1 MIMKNDFVPVF
12 RFVICSDSHIEGIG
26 SSGYYRLKEVIDYSL
41 DFAAK
46 DEHYNKIDNF
56 FIAGDITNKGSKE
69 EFDAFKEIYDYGTKK
84 GVKFL
89 CTVAKGHDSIS
100 MGKKSLEY
108 YKSVTNQET
117 DFHRVIGGY
126 HFIGLSTG
134 TIPNKHYSF
143 RQKLWL
149 KKALKKACADTP
161 DKPVF
166 LVHHEHVKNTVY
178 GSSDFDGWGNR
189 FFTGLFDKYPNVVDF
204 SGHSHYPVNDPR
216 SIWQGEFTA
225 IGTGSLKYTEL
236 TVDDERK
243 VHPAFHDNCAN
254 FLIVEADKESNL
266 RVIGVD
272 CMEGEILCEY
282 YFRNPADKNN
292 REYTKEKQIARSV
305 APAFAKE
312 AEITVEEQDNIYVVC
327 YPEAVSADGMPVF
340 IYRIYVENAD
350 GKTVKMIKQI
360 PTYYLYGEDE
370 ELRECLGMFP
380 KGKYKVK
387 ILAENVYGMKSQP
400 IEKIIEI

>member
-1 MIMKNDFVPVF
+1 MKNNFIPVS

-26 SSGYYRLKEVIDYSL
+26 SPGYYRLKEVIDYSL
-41 DFAAK
+41 DFAEK
-46 DEHYNKIDNF
+46 DEYYNKIDTF

-69 EFDAFKEIYDYGTKK
+69 EFDAFKEIYDYGKSK
-84 GVKFL
+84 GAKFL
-89 CTVAKGHDSIS
+89 CTVAKGHDSIT

-108 YKSVTNQET
+108 YKSLTNQET

-126 HFIGLSTG
+126 HFIGISTSKMK
-134 TIPNKHYSF
+134 KHFNSPF
-143 RQKLWL
+143 QKMWL
-149 KKALKKACADTP
+149 KKELDKAVKDTP

-166 LVHHEHVKNTVY
+166 VMHHEHIKYTVY
-178 GSSDFDGWGNR
+178 GSYDEDGWGKI
-189 FFTGLFDKYPNVVDF
+189 LFADLLKNYPNVVDF

-216 SIWQGEFTA
+216 SVWQNEYTA

-236 TVDDERK
+236 TVDGEK
-243 VHPAFHDNCAN
+243 KIHPDFYDDCAN
-254 FLIVEADKESNL
+254 FLIVEADKDSNL
-266 RVIGVD
+266 KVMGVD

-282 YFRNPADKNN
+282 YFKNPADKNN

-305 APAFAKE
+305 APEFSDDAKI
-312 AEITVEEQDNIYVVC
+312 AIEEQSDVYVVY
-327 YPEAVSADGMPVF
+327 YPEAVSKDGMPVF

-350 GKTVKMIKQI
+350 GQIVKMRKQI

-387 ILAENVYGMKSQP
+387 ILAENVYGMKSEF
-400 IEKIIEI
+400 IEKEFEI

>member
-1 MIMKNDFVPVF
+1 MKNDFSPVF

-26 SSGYYRLKEVIDYSL
+26 SPGYNRLKEVIDYSL
-41 DFAAK
+41 DFAVK
-46 DEHYNKIDNF
+46 DEHYNKIDTF

-69 EFDAFKEIYDYGTKK
+69 EFDAFKEIYDYAADK
-84 GVKFL
+84 GAKFL
-89 CTVAKGHDSIS
+89 CTVAKGHDSIT

-108 YKSVTNQET
+108 YKSLTNQET

-134 TIPNKHYSF
+134 KTPNKHYSF
-143 RQKLWL
+143 LQKLWL
-149 KKALKKACADTP
+149 KKEMKKAYADTP

-166 LVHHEHVKNTVY
+166 FIHHEHVKNTVY

-189 FFTGLFDKYPNVVDF
+189 FFTGVSDKYPNIVDF

-216 SIWQGEFTA
+216 SIWQGAFTA

-243 VHPAFHDNCAN
+243 VHPDFYDDCAN
-254 FLIVEADKESNL
+254 FLIVEADKDSNL

-272 CMEGEILCEY
+272 CMAEEILCEY
-282 YFRNPADKNN
+282 YLKNPADKNN
-292 REYTKEKQIARSV
+292 REYTKEKQIARSE
-305 APAFAKE
+305 APAFAE
-312 AEITVEEQDNIYVVC
+312 GAEITVEDQSDIYVVG
-327 YPEAVSADGMPVF
+327 YPKADSTDGMPVF

-350 GKTVKMIKQI
+350 GKTVKMRKQI

-370 ELRECLGMFP
+370 ELREYLGMFTE
-380 KGKYKVK
+380 GKYKVK
-387 ILAENVYGMKSQP
+387 IFAENCFGMKSEP
-400 IEKIIEI
+400 IEKEIII